1 MAARVPLCGPVNRV
15 YESTVTS
22 KRRAIFATYLDTERD
37 SRMTDNRSRIE
48 RLLEKEDG
56 SADTSL
62 RAHSL
67 QRATS
72 GTVPTTLT
80 PYEWEQWYA
89 EHGVPE
95 AHLKPAPD
103 APLPWWKKWF
113 T

>member
-1 MAARVPLCGPVNRV
+1 
-15 YESTVTS
+15 
-22 KRRAIFATYLDTERD
+22 
-37 SRMTDNRSRIE
+37 MTDNRSRID
-48 RLLEKEDG
+48 RLLEKEDD

-67 QRATS
+67 QRATR

-95 AHLKPAPD
+95 THRNAGLERPT
-103 APLPWWKKWF
+103 PWWKKWF
-113 T
+113 N